1 MKFKIEDVAFWI
13 FLIGALAIIIWLL
26 HGSPTLEQALVSL
39 VVLLLSS
46 EFLLWKK
53 YYEVDKKSAVS
64 FAIFKGDLIQ
74 IKNSIQEINQ
84 KQERFEIKIDEIRKR
99 LS

>member
-1 MKFKIEDVAFWI
+1 MRFKIEDVALWI
-13 FLIGALAIIIWLL
+13 FLLAALAIIIWLL

-53 YYEVDKKSAVS
+53 YYEVDKSTAVA
-64 FAIFKGDLIQ
+64 FTTVKNDIQ
-74 IKNSIQEINQ
+74 NLSKEIGRNHQEI
-84 KQERFEIKIDEIRKR
+84 KLSIEKLSWRK
-99 LS
+99 